1 MVALTLRSVKGSPLT
16 NTEIDTN
23 FSNLNTVAEAAL
35 PKTGGTMAGVL
46 AFLAGT
52 VSAPGLAV
60 AGDLN
65 TGIDGVSADV
75 LGVIAGGTI
84 VQTWGVGTSTL
95 TGAVAISRS
104 ATNSTG
110 GLTLVNQNTSGWG
123 TSLSFQGTL
132 SGTIDT
138 ARILSQHPTAGQGE
152 LQFQTALSSA
162 LGTRMTIA
170 PTGATTITVAD
181 ATSGVPLTLST
192 PSSSAYSLRLLNRTY
207 STSLPVFSYF
217 PQNDG
222 VFLQGTDQATAFR
235 IYTNGFANP
244 RLSITA
250 TGDVGIGTTSPSTLF
265 HVNGV
270 TTLGGNLLTSA
281 DATHDLGTSGSGRF
295 RDAYFSRNL
304 VAGAGV
310 SGGSY
315 LRVNG
320 TNSGYIALGTAD
332 DVLLY
337 RDVANVLALRNST
350 NGQTFRVYG
359 TYTDASNWERMS
371 YGSNGVISMQAAGT
385 GSMRDLNLQG
395 AQVVLSTGS
404 SPVGRWLLLAAGHFV
419 PQADNTYDLG
429 STGNRIRSGYFGTSV
444 VLGTGVTAASLLH
457 LSGATGATL
466 NTIYEPSGWSG
477 LKSRVGNQYR
487 GDGLVSSV
495 NVRLTSATA
504 GTLDDATQPGSGLI
518 LLSDGSLSLVN
529 ATAGAGSRTFAQIF
543 GVSSA
548 GVVTLYNNV
557 LRSADNTYDFGA
569 SASGRAR
576 NVYVG
581 TKIAISNASLGS
593 QALDVWAGAAGA
605 IAAFQSNSVA
615 ANGQLV
621 TIQSGNAVTG
631 SVIALY
637 MQGAATGNYISQL
650 QNSDANGGARFSSL
664 VTGAGDPFMS
674 FEVNGGTTWSHGLDN
689 SDSDSYKISQASSLG
704 TNDRLTILTT
714 GNVGLGNPTAIT
726 YRLDV
731 KGGYQ
736 TIVSRF
742 LRSADFGEVIR
753 IGRDGVPGD
762 AGIGYP
768 QDNTMSF
775 LTIGTERL
783 RISGDGHLLAGAD
796 NTYDIGA
803 SGANRPRI
811 VYIGTRVVAP
821 DGTNTAP
828 SFAFGTSQTGIYRDS
843 GGGRMRFAHNGTY
856 AADLSS
862 TSFVV
867 RSDIGQIGI
876 GTTADVLLNRDAAN
890 TLALRNGVNAQTFSI
905 YRSYTDASNYSRL
918 RMFLSG
924 STWNLTAEALGTGS
938 ASALSIQSGGNLS
951 FASAGT
957 TEQWR
962 IDTGNFLALADNTYD
977 IGASGATRARS
988 IYAGTSFVAPDGTD
1002 TAPSFAFGNSQT
1014 GIYRDSGGGRMRFAH
1029 NGTYAADLSS
1039 TSFVVRSD
1047 IGQIGI
1053 GTTADVLLNRDAAN
1067 TLALRN
1073 GTNAQSFRVYNTW
1086 TDSSNYERAFSRWS
1100 SNVYEIGTEAAGTG
1114 AARAT
1119 AIRSGNSIDLYPSGT
1134 ANSFNFTTG
1143 GMRVGTT
1150 HSIGWSN
1157 ATGGG
1162 GGAWDT
1168 WLDRISA
1175 GKIRVTNSSSAPG
1188 QLQTGGLQLGFTA
1201 KTANY
1206 TATLFDHVITTDAA
1220 SASFTITL
1228 PTAVGCAGQSFLV
1241 KKITAANVVTVA
1253 TTSSQT
1259 IDGLTT
1265 RTLNSQWE
1273 LLKVT
1278 SDGAN
1283 WLIT

>member
-371 YGSNGVISMQAAGT
+371 YGSNGVIAMQAAGT

-557 LRSADNTYDFGA
+557 LRSADNTYDDGA
-569 SASGRAR
+569 
-576 NVYVG
+576 
-581 TKIAISNASLGS
+581 
-593 QALDVWAGAAGA
+593 
-605 IAAFQSNSVA
+605 
-615 ANGQLV
+615 
-621 TIQSGNAVTG
+621 
-631 SVIALY
+631 
-637 MQGAATGNYISQL
+637 
-650 QNSDANGGARFSSL
+650 
-664 VTGAGDPFMS
+664 
-674 FEVNGGTTWSHGLDN
+674 
-689 SDSDSYKISQASSLG
+689 LG
-704 TNDRLTILTT
+704 TNRVRSYYAGTSFIAPL
-714 GNVGLGNPTAIT
+714 GAVGTPSFTFT
-726 YRLDV
+726 
-731 KGGYQ
+731 
-736 TIVSRF
+736 
-742 LRSADFGEVIR
+742 
-753 IGRDGVPGD
+753 GD
-762 AGIGYP
+762 A
-768 QDNTMSF
+768 NTGMWSPAADT
-775 LTIGTERL
+775 LAWSTAGTERL
-783 RISGDGHLLAGAD
+783 RVSSSGHLLPGADATYDLGLSGSGRFRDAHLSRYLRIGGAAPAGSSGLSAIQAFGNDWGLIGAGVLTDATTKAMRIGVAHYTNAEKPLTMLGGSSTSTGGGVSIGGGTSSGYAATQLNFYTAANNTTVTGTLRWAMDSNGLLLPGADATYDFGTAANRIRDGWFSRDVTAAGIELTGHLLAHFGTA
-796 NTYDIGA
+796 IA
-803 SGANRPRI
+803 SG
-811 VYIGTRVVAP
+811 GVATP
-821 DGTNTAP
+821 ALAFSTSG
-828 SFAFGTSQTGIYRDS
+828 AFGVYFGAGAPTIS
-843 GGGRMRFAHNGTY
+843 
-856 AADLSS
+856 AAKGSLYL
-862 TSFVV
+862 
-867 RSDIGQIGI
+867 RSDGSGTSDRMYVNTN
-876 GTTADVLLNRDAAN
+876 GATAWTAVTTA
-890 TLALRNGVNAQTFSI
+890 T
-905 YRSYTDASNYSRL
+905 
-918 RMFLSG
+918 
-924 STWNLTAEALGTGS
+924 
-938 ASALSIQSGGNLS
+938 
-951 FASAGT
+951 
-957 TEQWR
+957 
-962 IDTGNFLALADNTYD
+962 
-977 IGASGATRARS
+977 
-988 IYAGTSFVAPDGTD
+988 
-1002 TAPSFAFGNSQT
+1002 
-1014 GIYRDSGGGRMRFAH
+1014 
-1029 NGTYAADLSS
+1029 
-1039 TSFVVRSD
+1039 
-1047 IGQIGI
+1047 
-1053 GTTADVLLNRDAAN
+1053 
-1067 TLALRN
+1067 
-1073 GTNAQSFRVYNTW
+1073 
-1086 TDSSNYERAFSRWS
+1086 
-1100 SNVYEIGTEAAGTG
+1100 
-1114 AARAT
+1114 
-1119 AIRSGNSIDLYPSGT
+1119 
-1134 ANSFNFTTG
+1134 
-1143 GMRVGTT
+1143 
-1150 HSIGWSN
+1150 
-1157 ATGGG
+1157 
-1162 GGAWDT
+1162 
-1168 WLDRISA
+1168 
-1175 GKIRVTNSSSAPG
+1175 
-1188 QLQTGGLQLGFTA
+1188 
-1201 KTANY
+1201 
-1206 TATLFDHVITTDAA
+1206 
-1220 SASFTITL
+1220 
-1228 PTAVGCAGQSFLV
+1228 
-1241 KKITAANVVTVA
+1241 
-1253 TTSSQT
+1253 
-1259 IDGLTT
+1259 
-1265 RTLNSQWE
+1265 
-1273 LLKVT
+1273 
-1278 SDGAN
+1278 
-1283 WLIT
+1283 